1 MYVTSPYPKI
11 PHGDQQPQ
19 PSAPHPPGDLA
30 PLRGGDAEEGATRQ
44 RPSSEAS
51 RPSAAGETR
60 CTCLLSD
67 ALVWGYGGTHTQRM
81 VKTTKSI
88 DVLYTKLE
96 ERKKHT
102 ADQKEQ
108 WVEAG
113 MQEYEL
119 EQQLERMDKDGR
131 SVRSHLSRVLPPSA
145 PGMANEERTRVSRGT
160 PLRRPSSGAPKH
172 WPQPTS
178 LQASRVAQGR

>member
-1 MYVTSPYPKI
+1 
-11 PHGDQQPQ
+11 
-19 PSAPHPPGDLA
+19 
-30 PLRGGDAEEGATRQ
+30 
-44 RPSSEAS
+44 
-51 RPSAAGETR
+51 
-60 CTCLLSD
+60 
-67 ALVWGYGGTHTQRM
+67 M